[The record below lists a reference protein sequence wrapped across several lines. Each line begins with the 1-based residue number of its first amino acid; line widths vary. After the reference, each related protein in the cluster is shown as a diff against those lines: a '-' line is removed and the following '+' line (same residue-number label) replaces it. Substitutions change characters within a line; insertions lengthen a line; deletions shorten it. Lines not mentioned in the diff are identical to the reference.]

1 MMAAFAAVTMFVS
14 LIPSLTYAVP
24 AMAGLFIMVTLIE
37 VGTKWSIGSY
47 ITASLIL
54 LVMPTDN
61 ESKMLFIVFF
71 GYYPIIKAQ
80 VEKIKSRV
88 VEYIIKFI
96 VVNSAILVSYNILA
110 GLLGID
116 MGNMGEFGKYTGIIL
131 IAVANVVF
139 VIYDFAISRLSNF
152 YILKFHK
159 IVGKILNK

>member
-1 MMAAFAAVTMFVS
+1 M
-14 LIPSLTYAVP
+14 
-24 AMAGLFIMVTLIE
+24 

-116 MGNMGEFGKYTGIIL
+116 IGNMGEFGKYTGIIL